1 MGSELVAIAWPTGGR
16 CHQDVRSFV
25 QEIDDGQ
32 NFVQTPD
39 EPESG
44 PFAAPRVLIV
54 SSGERVAAGRV
65 EHRVLAAHR
74 VERARFGGKR
84 ESTGRDQTW
93 D

>member
-25 QEIDDGQ
+25 EEIDDGQ
-32 NFVQTPD
+32 NPVQTPD

-54 SSGERVAAGRV
+54 SSSEREEAGRV
-65 EHRVLAAHR
+65 EHRAPAAHR
-74 VERARFGGKR
+74 VERARFGGKKER
-84 ESTGRDQTW
+84 IGRDQTW